1 MPDALGQRF
10 TYRRPQH
17 PPHAREQ
24 EKEPDQRRHLVD
36 DVVGVGHPRWNLH
49 HVDAL
54 RLSPGPSFPA
64 SPSRALASNR
74 SAKSTRSASSATS
87 RRSSS
92 SPALRSPFPPAPQPP
107 PPRRQLLSPRR
118 ERGARVAPRLQLGGV
133 RFAQGPDDQP
143 AEKAA
148 EQDDGDQ
155 HRRGFGVHPLRAGPS
170 RSPSRCL
177 ASSRSAKSNRSARS
191 PTC

>member
-87 RRSSS
+87 RRS
-92 SPALRSPFPPAPQPP
+92 PPCPTTPPPTPPPPGTPP
-107 PPRRQLLSPRR
+107 PPRPPPPPP
-118 ERGARVAPRLQLGGV
+118 VV
-133 RFAQGPDDQP
+133 T
-143 AEKAA
+143 
-148 EQDDGDQ
+148 
-155 HRRGFGVHPLRAGPS
+155 PS
-170 RSPSRCL
+170 RRPAGAGRASPPACSL
-177 ASSRSAKSNRSARS
+177 AV
-191 PTC
+191 

>member
-92 SPALRSPFPPAPQPP
+92 SPVVSSSCRAASAGLTAPP
-107 PPRRQLLSPRR
+107 PPCVLAVDSWHRVRTTSQRKSPPNST
-118 ERGARVAPRLQLGGV
+118 RGISPAVASGFTRCAAP
-133 RFAQGPDDQP
+133 P
-143 AEKAA
+143 AA
-148 EQDDGDQ
+148 
-155 HRRGFGVHPLRAGPS
+155 
-170 RSPSRCL
+170 
-177 ASSRSAKSNRSARS
+177 
-191 PTC
+191 